1 MRAVLDPNVLVSA
14 AISASGA
21 PAQVVRRWLEGEFE
35 LVASPLLLEELSRVL
50 AYPKIAERV
59 AADDAAA
66 MLELVAAEAEVAV
79 DGSGPAPVNVED
91 PGDEYLVVLAVATGA
106 ALVSGDGHLTV
117 LADRL
122 PIYRPAEFL
131 RLLDDP
137 RESSSRRG

>member
-14 AISASGA
+14 AISATGA

-59 AADDAAA
+59 SADDAAA
-66 MLELVAAEAEVAV
+66 LFELVATEAEVAA
-79 DGSGPAPVNVED
+79 DGDGPAAVAVED
-91 PGDEYLVVLAVATGA
+91 PGDEYLVVLAVTVGA
-106 ALVSGDGHLTV
+106 ALVSGDKHLTA

-131 RLLDDP
+131 QLLDDA
-137 RESSSRRG
+137 RDSRLR

>member
-14 AISASGA
+14 AISASEA

-50 AYPKIAERV
+50 AYPKIAGRV

-66 MLELVAAEAEVAV
+66 LLELVAAEAEVAA
-79 DGSGPAPVNVED
+79 DGGGPAAVTLED
-91 PGDEYLVVLAVATGA
+91 PGDEYLVVIAVAAGA
-106 ALVSGDGHLTV
+106 ALVSGDKHLTA

-131 RLLDDP
+131 RLLDDS
-137 RESSSRRG
+137 RESHLR